1 MNLAGR
7 VTPLVNPEQGRIR
20 PLFVKLGSLGSKQRR
35 ANLIIRKGLMVGPK
49 DCVLVNSA
57 RMPSNQDALES
68 RMRRYFITLTAFVLT
83 AMSLSLSSSS
93 SSQAGTTQDELKGAF
108 RRPENNGWTFVHLQ
122 GTPHQIGFQNGYLL
136 APEIDDTLKVTIL
149 EQTHDSK
156 KDWQFFRNAAQTM
169 MWPHI
174 EQEYREELQGITD
187 GVNAHGGK
195 VDLWDVVA
203 LNAAEEWSYYVK
215 EYNGEHGIKSAASRA
230 VPEHCSA
237 FVATGS
243 YTKDGKVV
251 IAHNNWTNYLD
262 GERWTIIFDIVPA
275 KGHRMLMDGLPGVIH
290 SADDF
295 VMNTAGIIITETTI
309 GHFYGYDPAGI
320 PEFVRAR
327 KAAQYAASID
337 DFARI
342 MKEGNNGGY
351 ANTWLIA
358 DIGKNE
364 IGRLELGLKNVTLER
379 KGDGYFVGSNF
390 PINENLIRQE
400 TDDFDPSDMSES
412 SNARHVRWEQL
423 MAEHKGRIDLAAA
436 QRFLADH
443 YDTFENKEDP
453 DERTLD
459 GHIDFSP
466 RGDGDWQP
474 PFGMA
479 GAVQNKATDASLAAE
494 MTLVAAAGHACGVDF
509 KAADHVRA
517 HPEFA
522 WQKNLQRDMNAYAW
536 TTFTV
541 AK

>member
-1 MNLAGR
+1 MRRWWVVLAG
-7 VTPLVNPEQGRIR
+7 LVLAGIA
-20 PLFVKLGSLGSKQRR
+20 LSFS
-35 ANLIIRKGLMVGPK
+35 
-49 DCVLVNSA
+49 SA
-57 RMPSNQDALES
+57 
-68 RMRRYFITLTAFVLT
+68 
-83 AMSLSLSSSS
+83 SSSR
-93 SSQAGTTQDELKGAF
+93 AGTSETELKGAF

-136 APEIDDTLKVTIL
+136 APEIEDTLKVTIL
-149 EQTHDSK
+149 EQMHDSK
-156 KDWQFFRNAAQTM
+156 KDWQFFRDAAQNM

-187 GVNAHGGK
+187 GVNAHGVKDGVK
-195 VDLWDVVA
+195 IDLWDVVA

-215 EYNGEHGIKSAASRA
+215 EYDRVHGIKSTASLA

-275 KGHRMLMDGLPGVIH
+275 KGKRMLMDGLPGVIH

-295 VMNTAGIIITETTI
+295 VTNSAGIIITETTI
-309 GHFYGYDPAGI
+309 GHFSGYDPAGI

-327 KAAQYAASID
+327 KAAQYSDSID

-379 KGDGYFVGSNF
+379 KKDGYFVGSNF
-390 PINENLIRQE
+390 PISEKLIREE
-400 TDDFDPSDMSES
+400 TDFDPHDMSLS
-412 SNARHVRWEQL
+412 ANARHVRWEQL
-423 MAEHKGRIDLAAA
+423 MAENKGKIDLAAA

-443 YDTFENKEDP
+443 YDTFENKEDA

-459 GHIDFSP
+459 GHIDLSP
-466 RGDGDWQP
+466 RGDESWQP

-479 GAVQNKATDASLAAE
+479 GAVQNKVADASLVAE
-494 MTLVAAAGHACGVDF
+494 MSFSAAAGHACGMDF

-517 HPEFA
+517 HPEFS
-522 WQKNLQRDMNAYAW
+522 WQKALQRDMNSHAW
-536 TTFTV
+536 TTFSV